1 MVCKARQTEVGF
13 TLIEV
18 LIALAI
24 VSICLV
30 SIGSVMGTAVRGT
43 RALERHVALIQTA
56 RAIETGLPDRSELIP
71 GSLSG
76 DFSGYRWHV
85 HVSPFTAGTIDLRPR
100 SRWVPQALTI
110 TVTSPSGASVKI
122 DTVRLRRRDPA

>member
-1 MVCKARQTEVGF
+1 MARKARPTELGF

-30 SIGSVMGTAVRGT
+30 SIGSVMGTTVRGA
-43 RALERHVALIQTA
+43 RVLERHVALIETA
-56 RAIETGLPDRSELIP
+56 RAIETGLPDRSELVP
-71 GSLSG
+71 GHLSG

-85 HVSPFTAGTIDLRPR
+85 DVSPFIVGSIDSRPR